1 MKIDELKEQLAQSRE
16 RLATLQ
22 TEADQAASAAASLKQ
37 NLAEAEGLVVLKRQ
51 EIDDHERQL
60 ALAEQAIRE
69 AERNEAAQRYEA
81 AAMQL
86 AEAITNL
93 LSSLTLYERAE
104 DEVSAFE
111 PGPRP
116 TKPEVLQEPW
126 DELLTVVR
134 TRSDEEF
141 ADELVEAAARSRM
154 PDVINSL
161 PAHLREAARARIQA
175 QRRARQDA

>member
-1 MKIDELKEQLAQSRE
+1 MKSDELQEQLAQSQE
-16 RLATLQ
+16 RLAMLQ
-22 TEADQAASAAASLKQ
+22 TEAKQAVSAAASLKQ
-37 NLAEAEGLVVLKRQ
+37 NLAEAEGLVGLKRQ
-51 EIDDHERQL
+51 EIADHEHQI
-60 ALAEQAIRE
+60 ALIQQALRE
-69 AERNEAAQRYEA
+69 AERNEATQRYEA

-86 AEAITNL
+86 GEAISSV
-93 LSSLTLYERAE
+93 LSSLTRYERAE

-116 TKPEVLQEPW
+116 AKPAALQEPW

-154 PDVINSL
+154 PDAINSL

>member
-1 MKIDELKEQLAQSRE
+1 MKTDELKEQLAQSQE
-16 RLATLQ
+16 RLGILQ
-22 TEADQAASAAASLKQ
+22 TEAKQAVSAAASLQQ
-37 NLAEAEGLVVLKRQ
+37 NLAEAEGLVGLKRQ
-51 EIDDHERQL
+51 EIADHEQQI
-60 ALAEQAIRE
+60 ALIQQALRE
-69 AERNEAAQRYEA
+69 AERNEATQRYEA
-81 AAMQL
+81 ATMQL
-86 AEAITNL
+86 AEAISSV

-116 TKPEVLQEPW
+116 AKPAVLQEPW

-154 PDVINSL
+154 PDAINSL